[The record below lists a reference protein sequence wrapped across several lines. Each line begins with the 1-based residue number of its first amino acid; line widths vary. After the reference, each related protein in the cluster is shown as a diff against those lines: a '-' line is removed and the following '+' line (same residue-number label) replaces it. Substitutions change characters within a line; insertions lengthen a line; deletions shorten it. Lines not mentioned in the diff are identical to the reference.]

1 MVKQFESYS
10 KVFLKY
16 SEIILYFRKTNF
28 YWIQELVQQM
38 NASKSVFVSMNVVT
52 QLITFFASKLI
63 SRLV

>member
-1 MVKQFESYS
+1 MVKQFKAYS

-16 SEIILYFRKTNF
+16 SEVILHFRKTNF
-28 YWIQELVQQM
+28 NWIQELVQQM
-38 NASKSVFVSMNVVT
+38 NGSKSVYVSMNVVM